1 MTARRRPFFPPS
13 VSHVSSTLEARFDP
27 RTGELV
33 QRLTRCSVVAHNMVR
48 SRAGLSCPVPLRTK
62 LTIRELQVL
71 GSVETANPKTAKRL
85 ASSEA
90 LQYLSQSMSPAF
102 VALDP
107 FPGLLTCERARF
119 SDSDPGFFPSV
130 YDCPTRRSLAKE
142 LAAEELE
149 RRRQEGLISE
159 PESDLSDIEMR
170 REEQVM
176 ESEVGDRTMDVEDV

>member
-1 MTARRRPFFPPS
+1 
-13 VSHVSSTLEARFDP
+13 
-27 RTGELV
+27 
-33 QRLTRCSVVAHNMVR
+33 
-48 SRAGLSCPVPLRTK
+48 
-62 LTIRELQVL
+62 
-71 GSVETANPKTAKRL
+71 
-85 ASSEA
+85 
-90 LQYLSQSMSPAF
+90 MSPAS
-102 VALDP
+102 VALVP

-130 YDCPTRRSLAKE
+130 CDCPTPRSLAKE

-149 RRRQEGLISE
+149 RCRQEGLISE